1 MNGGDFKIILTR
13 LDDLTRL
20 IQGQHVSPWLTTAEA
35 AAYLKCS
42 ARQIEKLTRLG
53 LLPYQRQDPTADK
66 SPRLYHR
73 KHLTAYLVAG
83 RNPQTHRLTPA
94 EKQLVEDLLG

>member
-1 MNGGDFKIILTR
+1 MACTSELILTR
-13 LDDLTRL
+13 LDDLVRMV
-20 IQGQHVSPWLTTAEA
+20 QGVHVSPWMTTKEA
-35 AAYLKCS
+35 AHYLRCS
-42 ARQIEKLTRLG
+42 TRQIDNLTDRG
-53 LLPYQRQDPTADK
+53 LLTARRQDPTSSR

-94 EKQLVEDLLG
+94 EKREVEDLLS